1 MDIKDIKLRIEE
13 LKKILEQANT
23 DYYENDMP
31 KITDNEYDQ
40 YMKKLLQ
47 LEKDYPELISEN
59 SPSKIIGGKVS
70 EKFQSYRHRYP
81 LLSLGNAFSYEDLR
95 SFDNRVKKAL
105 NKEYIEYIAEL
116 KIDGLSIALIY
127 KDGVLIVGATR
138 GDGDS
143 GENVTYNIF
152 SVEDIPKSIDVA
164 GEFEVRGEVF
174 MDNKTFDQLNE
185 TRLLEGLPLF
195 RNPRNGAAGSIRQLN
210 SNVTRERHLK
220 SFVYEI
226 TYSNVLD
233 YRKQSDAIKLL
244 NNNGFNTNKR
254 FVLGNIED
262 IIEFCQKLVV
272 ERNNLEYGIDGV
284 VVKVNSLADQ
294 IEMGYTEK
302 SPRWAIAFKFPPEQK
317 ETIVQ
322 NITISVGRTGV
333 LTPMA
338 ELKEILIG
346 GSMVKRA
353 TLHNEDYIIEKDI
366 RVGDTIILQKA
377 GDVIPEVVRVVV
389 EKRSLNSH
397 VFKFPVVCPV
407 CGSDV
412 IKLDASIKC
421 TGELYCPAQLI
432 KGLIHFVSRNAMNI
446 DGLGEK
452 YIEYF
457 VNEGLIRNP
466 VDIYK
471 LTKDNISVLEGLGEK
486 SANNIIEAIEASKT
500 RGLGPLIY
508 GFGIPLIGNKGAK
521 ILAKNFK
528 SIDRLIAA
536 KSEELL
542 AIETVG
548 DKMADSLLT
557 FFKEQRNL
565 EIISDLK
572 FLGIVMEDD
581 TKNLSEDLTG
591 KTFVITGSF
600 PGYDRK
606 KLTSLVELHGGKAS
620 SSVSKKTSFV
630 LAGNDPGSKLT
641 KARELGVYVIEIEEF
656 LGMIGERQVED
667 EYNN

>member
-1 MDIKDIKLRIEE
+1 MNIKEIKLRIEE
-13 LKKILEQANT
+13 LRKILEKANA
-23 DYYENDMP
+23 DYYEKDMP
-31 KITDNEYDQ
+31 TITDSEYDQ
-40 YMKKLLQ
+40 YMKELLQ
-47 LEKDYPELISEN
+47 LEKDNPELISQD
-59 SPSKIIGGKVS
+59 SPTKIVGGKVS
-70 EKFQSYRHRYP
+70 EKFHSYRHRYP

-95 SFDNRVKKAL
+95 TFDNRVKKAL
-105 NKEYIEYIAEL
+105 NKADVEYIAEL
-116 KIDGLSIALIY
+116 KIDGLSIALIF
-127 KDGVLIVGATR
+127 KDGLLIVGATR

-143 GENVTYNIF
+143 GENVTHNILK
-152 SVEDIPKSIDVA
+152 VEDIPKTIDVA

-174 MDNKTFDQLNE
+174 MDNKTFDDLNE
-185 TRLLEGLPLF
+185 TRLNEGLPLF

-210 SNVTRERHLK
+210 SDVTRERHLK
-220 SFVYEI
+220 SFIYEI

-233 YRKQSDAIKLL
+233 YKKQSDAIKLL
-244 NNNGFNTNKR
+244 NNNGFNTNER

-262 IIEFCQKLVV
+262 IIEFCEKLVV

-317 ETIVQ
+317 ETIVE

-338 ELKEILIG
+338 ELKETLIG

-353 TLHNEDYIIEKDI
+353 TLHNEDYILEKDI
-366 RVGDTIILQKA
+366 RVGDTIVLQKA
-377 GDVIPEVVRVVV
+377 GDVIPEVVRVIV
-389 EKRSLNSH
+389 EKRPYYSE

-407 CGSDV
+407 CGSEV

-432 KGLIHFVSRNAMNI
+432 KGLIHFVSRDAMNI

-457 VNEGLIRNP
+457 VKEGLISTP

-471 LTKDNISVLEGLGEK
+471 LTKDDISVLEGLGEK
-486 SANNIIEAIEASKT
+486 SANNIIEAIETSKT

-528 SIDRLIAA
+528 TVDRLMAA
-536 KSEELL
+536 TSEELL

-557 FFKEQRNL
+557 FFKEKRNL
-565 EIISDLK
+565 EIITDLK
-572 FLGIVMEDD
+572 YLGIVMEDD
-581 TKNLSEDLTG
+581 TKNLSEDLVG

-606 KLTSLVELHGGKAS
+606 ELTNLVELHGGKAS

-630 LAGNDPGSKLT
+630 LAGNEPGSKLT
-641 KARELGVYVIEIEEF
+641 KARELGVDVIEIKEF
-656 LGMIGERQVED
+656 LKKIGERQVED
-667 EYNN
+667 GYNN

>member
-13 LKKILEQANT
+13 LKRILEQANI
-23 DYYENDMP
+23 DYYEKDMP
-31 KITDNEYDQ
+31 KITDDEFDQ
-40 YMKKLLQ
+40 YMNELLQ
-47 LEKDYPELISEN
+47 FEKDYPELISQD
-59 SPSKIIGGKVS
+59 SPTKIVGGKVS

-105 NKEYIEYIAEL
+105 NKEDIEYMAEL

-127 KDGVLIVGATR
+127 KDGELIVGATR
-138 GDGDS
+138 GDGNS
-143 GENVTYNIF
+143 GENVTHNILT
-152 SVEDIPKSIDVA
+152 VEDIPKAIAVD

-174 MDNKTFDQLNE
+174 MDNRTFDQLNE

-210 SNVTRERHLK
+210 SEVTRTRHLK
-220 SFVYEI
+220 SFIYEI
-226 TYSNVLD
+226 TYSNVLN
-233 YRKQSDAIKLL
+233 YKKQSEAIKLL
-244 NNNGFNTNKR
+244 NKNGFNTNER
-254 FVLGNIED
+254 FVLGSIED
-262 IIEFCQKLVV
+262 IIEFCDRLVTD
-272 ERNNLEYGIDGV
+272 RNNLEYGIDGV
-284 VVKVNSLADQ
+284 VVKVNSLDDQ

-317 ETIVQ
+317 ETIVE
-322 NITISVGRTGV
+322 NIAISVGRTGV

-338 ELKEILIG
+338 ELKETLIG

-366 RVGDTIILQKA
+366 RVGDTIVLQKA

-389 EKRSLNSH
+389 EKRPHNS
-397 VFKFPVVCPV
+397 VEFKFPAVCPV

-412 IKLDASIKC
+412 IKIEASIKC
-421 TGELYCPAQLI
+421 TGELYCPAQLV
-432 KGLIHFVSRNAMNI
+432 KGLIHFVSRDAMNI

-457 VNEGLIRNP
+457 VNEGLISTP
-466 VDIYK
+466 VDIYRLK
-471 LTKDNISVLEGLGEK
+471 KDDISVLEGLGEK

-500 RGLGPLIY
+500 RGLGPLLY

-521 ILAKNFK
+521 LLAKNFK
-528 SIDRLIAA
+528 TIDKLMKA
-536 KSEELL
+536 KIEELL

-548 DKMADSLLT
+548 DKMADSLMN

-565 EIISDLK
+565 DIILELRD
-572 FLGIVMEDD
+572 LGIVMEDD
-581 TKNLSEDLTG
+581 TKSLSEDLVG

-606 KLTSLVELHGGKAS
+606 ELTGLVEIHGGKAS

-630 LAGNDPGSKLT
+630 LAGVDPGSKLT
-641 KARELGVYVIEIEEF
+641 KARELGVNIIGIEDF
-656 LGMIGERQVED
+656 LGMIDERQEED
-667 EYNN
+667 EYNY

>member
-1 MDIKDIKLRIEE
+1 MDIKLRIEE
-13 LKKILEQANT
+13 LRKILEQANT
-23 DYYENDMP
+23 DYYEKDMP
-31 KITDNEYDQ
+31 TITDSEYDQ
-40 YMKKLLQ
+40 YMNELLQ
-47 LEKDYPELISEN
+47 LEKDYPELISKD
-59 SPSKIIGGKVS
+59 SPTKIVGGKVS

-105 NKEYIEYIAEL
+105 NKENVEYMAEL

-127 KDGVLIVGATR
+127 KNGELIVGATR
-138 GDGDS
+138 GDGNS
-143 GENVTYNIF
+143 GENVTHNILT
-152 SVEDIPKSIDVA
+152 VEDIPKTIAVD

-174 MDNKTFDQLNE
+174 MDNRTFDQLNE

-210 SNVTRERHLK
+210 SEVTRERHLK
-220 SFVYEI
+220 SFIYEI
-226 TYSNVLD
+226 TYSNVLK
-233 YRKQSDAIKLL
+233 YRKQSEAIKLL
-244 NNNGFNTNKR
+244 NKNGFNTNDR
-254 FVLGNIED
+254 FVLGSIED
-262 IIEFCQKLVV
+262 IIDFCDRLVT

-284 VVKVNSLADQ
+284 VVKVNRLDDQ

-317 ETIVQ
+317 ETIVE

-338 ELKEILIG
+338 ELKETLIG

-353 TLHNEDYIIEKDI
+353 TLHNEDYIVEKDI
-366 RVGDTIILQKA
+366 RVGDTIVLQKA
-377 GDVIPEVVRVVV
+377 GDVIPEVVRVVI
-389 EKRSLNSH
+389 EKRPHNS
-397 VFKFPVVCPV
+397 VTFKFPVACPV

-412 IKLDASIKC
+412 IKIEASIKC
-421 TGELYCPAQLI
+421 TGELYCPAQLV
-432 KGLIHFVSRNAMNI
+432 KGLIHFVSRDAMNI

-457 VNEGLIRNP
+457 VNEGLISTP

-471 LTKDNISVLEGLGEK
+471 LNKDDISVLEGLGEK

-500 RGLGPLIY
+500 RGLGPLLY

-521 ILAKNFK
+521 LLAKNFK
-528 SIDRLIAA
+528 TIDNLMAA
-536 KSEELL
+536 TYENLL
-542 AIETVG
+542 DIETVG
-548 DKMADSLLT
+548 DKMADSLIN

-565 EIISDLK
+565 DIISELRD
-572 FLGIVMEDD
+572 LGIVLEDD
-581 TKNLSEDLTG
+581 TKSLSEDLVG

-606 KLTSLVELHGGKAS
+606 ELTSLVELHGGKAS

-630 LAGNDPGSKLT
+630 LAGIDPGSKLT
-641 KARELGVYVIEIEEF
+641 KARELGVDIISIEEF
-656 LGMIGERQVED
+656 LGMIGER
-667 EYNN
+667 